1 MSHVLFVLICLTWGS
16 SFILMKKA
24 TVAFGPLGVGA
35 YRVIAGGLTLLLLWQ
50 LVGRRWPMDRRHV
63 VPVLLLALVGYAVPY
78 ALQPYLV
85 ARHGSAFVGMMV
97 SLVPLLTIVVSVP
110 MLSVWPTVRQAMGVV
125 GGLGFM
131 LVIMG
136 DGLRRDVPAWD
147 LLLASAVPLTYAL
160 ANTYVKQRFAGVSA
174 LALSMTALLA
184 SGGML
189 LPLSLGT
196 EQIEAGE
203 GFGGAL
209 AALLVLGVLATG
221 LAMFVFYRLIHDH
234 GPLYAGMV
242 AYAIPAIALLWGWL
256 DGEALTAL
264 QVAGLL
270 GIFVMVGLVQWPTGR
285 RREREEA
292 LLSGRAG

>member
-1 MSHVLFVLICLTWGS
+1 
-16 SFILMKKA
+16 
-24 TVAFGPLGVGA
+24 
-35 YRVIAGGLTLLLLWQ
+35 
-50 LVGRRWPMDRRHV
+50 
-63 VPVLLLALVGYAVPY
+63 
-78 ALQPYLV
+78 
-85 ARHGSAFVGMMV
+85 
-97 SLVPLLTIVVSVP
+97 
-110 MLSVWPTVRQAMGVV
+110 VRQAMGVV

-147 LLLASAVPLTYAL
+147 LLLASAVPLTYAV